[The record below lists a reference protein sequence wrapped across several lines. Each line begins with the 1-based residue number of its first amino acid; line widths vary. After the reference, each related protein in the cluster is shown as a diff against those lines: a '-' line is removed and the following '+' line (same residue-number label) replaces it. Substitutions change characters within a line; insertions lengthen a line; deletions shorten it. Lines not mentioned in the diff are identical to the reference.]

1 MNRSGSV
8 FSISSEDADPLD
20 SAENYYSND
29 TQTRSKGKPRAQ
41 SLVEVK
47 RYFNDPVFGFASSA
61 LVDPSAISVDSEDE
75 AHSPTSFPAKP
86 TVSGV
91 PDQFVALDE
100 LKDNI
105 VPIYSDSNSRTETPP
120 TDEDLD
126 PIATSA
132 AASTGGIAA
141 AVKDANRVKPDALL
155 IALQNVKLSSQN
167 NLKRRLSID
176 GTRSRP
182 KKFYI
187 TDIDSTLEEL
197 LRNEDTDHNHQITI
211 DDLGPKVLK
220 LGTSGSQ
227 GYKTVAVSGNYML
240 ANLLQELTLAK
251 GQGRQSVVLDERRLN
266 ENPVDRMKRFIT
278 TIFWKSLT
286 RQVTP
291 ENIMAMTKDTKIKE
305 VYKDKDGNLKKKDE
319 THRIYVPCGLTE
331 QYEYFQTLKK
341 ENPELEVEYL
351 PLNIDAKFIKS
362 LNNKPGLLAL
372 AYEKDPND
380 STKLIHEPYIV
391 PGGRFNEFYD
401 WDSYMITLGLLLNV
415 TPEDQTNLKIAKGM
429 TENFIYSIKYYGKCL
444 NANRS
449 YYLGRSQPPFL
460 TDMALRVFNKFVEVN
475 PDKIEEAVDFLKRA
489 IIAAIKEYKT
499 IWTAKP
505 RLDDETGLSTYH
517 PEGLGVPPETES
529 THFDTVLNPYALKHG
544 ITKKE
549 FIQKYNDGEIKEP
562 GLDLYFVH
570 DRALR
575 ESGLDTTY
583 RFEGRCADLA
593 TIDLNSLIYKYE
605 TDIAFVLETFFQN
618 KLTNP
623 DTGELFESSDV
634 WLEKA
639 AKRKDAVTKYLW
651 NEEDNIFYDWNV
663 RTKEQI
669 NYESVT
675 SFWPLWSK
683 LATPEQAE
691 KLVANSLSKFEEYGG
706 LVSGTLRSRGE
717 VSLHRPSRQWDYP
730 YGWSPQ
736 QILAWLG
743 LSNYGYSG
751 IARRLAYR
759 WLFLMTKAFV
769 DYNGV
774 VVEKY
779 DVTNKRNPHKVDAEY
794 GNQGTDFKCV
804 ATEGFGWANA
814 SYLVGLTFLNEH
826 AKRSL
831 GVLTPPDVFL
841 SKLHPSQ
848 RVLYE

>member
-8 FSISSEDADPLD
+8 FSFSSEDPDPLD
-20 SAENYYSND
+20 IAENYYSND
-29 TQTRSKGKPRAQ
+29 TQAKTKGTKPRAQ
-41 SLVEVK
+41 SLVEIK
-47 RYFNDPVFGFASSA
+47 RYFNDPTFGFESSI
-61 LVDPSAISVDSEDE
+61 LIDPSAIAVESDAEEED
-75 AHSPTSFPAKP
+75 HTSPSTS
-86 TVSGV
+86 
-91 PDQFVALDE
+91 PDNDDNKDRFVTLE
-100 LKDNI
+100 QIKDNI
-105 VPIYSDSNSRTETPP
+105 VPIYSENNSRVETPP
-120 TDEDLD
+120 TDEDFD
-126 PIATSA
+126 PL
-132 AASTGGIAA
+132 G
-141 AVKDANRVKPDALL
+141 ANGSNNNNTMQPEKLNWALKNINL
-155 IALQNVKLSSQN
+155 N
-167 NLKRRLSID
+167 NSIPQRRLSID

-182 KKFYI
+182 KKFFI
-187 TDIDSTLEEL
+187 NDIDSTLDEL
-197 LRNEDTDHNHQITI
+197 LRNEDTDHNQQITI
-211 DDLGPKVLK
+211 DDGGPKVLK

-227 GYKTVAVSGNYML
+227 GYKTATVSGNYML

-251 GQGRQSVVLDERRLN
+251 GQGRLSVVLDERRLN

-291 ENIMAMTKDTKIKE
+291 ENIMLMTKDTKIKE
-305 VYKDKDGNLKKKDE
+305 EYIDENGNIQRKNE
-319 THRIYVPCGLTE
+319 THRIYVPAELTE

-341 ENPELEVEYL
+341 RNPGLEVERL
-351 PLNIDAKFIKS
+351 PLKIDATFIKS

-372 AYEKDPND
+372 AYEKDPLDPKN
-380 STKLIHEPYIV
+380 LIHEPYIV

-460 TDMALRVFNKFVEVN
+460 TDMALRVFNKFIEVN
-475 PDKIEEAVDFLKRA
+475 PDKIEEGIDFLKRA

-505 RLDDETGLSTYH
+505 RLDEETGLSCYH

-529 THFDTVLNPYALKHG
+529 THFDTVLNPYSLKHN
-544 ITKKE
+544 ISKKE
-549 FIQKYNDGEIKEP
+549 FIKKYNSGEIEEP
-562 GLDLYFVH
+562 DLDRYFVH

-583 RFEGRCADLA
+583 RFEGCCADLA

-605 TDIAFVLETFFQN
+605 TDIAFILESFFQD
-618 KLTNP
+618 KLVNP
-623 DTGELFESSDV
+623 ETGELYESSAV
-634 WLEKA
+634 WNERA

-651 NEEDNIFYDWNV
+651 NEEDKIFYDWNI

-691 KLVANSLSKFEEYGG
+691 KLVTHSLSKFEEYGG

-743 LSNYGYSG
+743 LSNYGYNG
-751 IARRLAYR
+751 IARRVAYR

-841 SKLHPSQ
+841 SNLNSTQ